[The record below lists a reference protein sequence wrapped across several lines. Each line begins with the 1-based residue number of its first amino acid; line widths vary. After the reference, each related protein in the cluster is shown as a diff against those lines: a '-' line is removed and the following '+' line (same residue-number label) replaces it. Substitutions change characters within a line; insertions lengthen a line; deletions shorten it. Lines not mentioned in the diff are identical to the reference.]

1 MDWWKS
7 ELRKLSLRRL
17 GETAFL
23 ITFLLIWLPRAIP
36 AQSIIAFLWPIYH
49 WYGVD
54 YYIPLVKAPGILIG
68 SVLACFVAVFVRE
81 YVADSRAIAK
91 IPTRI
96 HVAGTRGK
104 TTTTRL
110 IGAALRHH
118 GWRVVTK
125 TTGKEARL
133 IDPEGTERG
142 IRGPRE
148 LPNLR
153 EQPRIIE
160 SVTDSIILGCSLRLG
175 STRGPRIPQDIDLGS
190 PYISILKFAVFLFIN
205 NFHLDNIYLSQS
217 SIHSH

>member
-23 ITFLLIWLPRAIP
+23 ITFLLIRLPRAFPI
-36 AQSIIAFLWPIYH
+36 QSIIAFLWPIYH

-54 YYIPLVKAPGILIG
+54 YYIPLVKAPGVLIG
-68 SVLACFVAVFVRE
+68 SILACFVAGFVRE
-81 YVADSRAIAK
+81 YVADSKAIAK

-96 HVAGTRGK
+96 HVTGIRGK

-110 IGAALRHH
+110 IVAALRHH

-125 TTGKEARL
+125 TTGNTPRL

-142 IRGPRE
+142 IGGHNE
-148 LPNLR
+148 QTNLS
-153 EQPRIIE
+153 EQ
-160 SVTDSIILGCSLRLG
+160 
-175 STRGPRIPQDIDLGS
+175 
-190 PYISILKFAVFLFIN
+190 A
-205 NFHLDNIYLSQS
+205 
-217 SIHSH
+217 